1 METLRIGIVGCG
13 RILPAHFRG
22 FRRLREA
29 GIDDFRITALVA
41 RNPDD
46 AARFR
51 KRGEGPAPRPPV
63 SRNPNDSLAAP
74 HSYVSDFQPE
84 EEATIYE
91 TVDSMLAA
99 DVVDAVAITATLPV
113 HHTAGLACLGAGKHL
128 LLEKPLAIT
137 VRAARLL
144 VEEAERRDR
153 KIAIAETVRYE
164 PANRLAH
171 WLIERGSIGEP
182 QMAVA
187 VSIGTPEWSPDWIV
201 ADTPWRHDKL
211 QAGGGTAIDIGVH
224 LVHRLRYLVGE
235 VERVSAVTR
244 TFEPAR
250 YRRGE
255 RQSGEV
261 FHPDVDDAFFALPE
275 FSNGATG
282 TISFSWAGHGEPTG
296 LPEGLAIYG
305 SRGCLKDTLLIDDR
319 GRREEA
325 SEIFEHEANAEE
337 RQRLRPAGLHDPFAL
352 AYLDWFRAIRADGQP
367 EASGL
372 EGLRD
377 LAAAYAVLESAEAG
391 QAVAVDDVLSGAV
404 DRYQRVIDEHYGL
417 VG

>member
-29 GIDDFRITALVA
+29 GIDDFRVTALVA

-63 SRNPNDSLAAP
+63 SRNPGDALAAP

-91 TVDSMLAA
+91 SVEAMLAA
-99 DVVDAVAITATLPV
+99 DAVDAVAITATLSV
-113 HHTAGLACLGAGKHL
+113 HHTVGVACLQAGKHL
-128 LLEKPLAIT
+128 LVEKPLAIT
-137 VRAARLL
+137 VRAAKLL
-144 VEEAERRDR
+144 VDEAERQDR
-153 KIAIAETVRYE
+153 KIAVAETVRYLPE
-164 PANRLAH
+164 NRLAH
-171 WLIERGSIGEP
+171 WMIERGRIGDP
-182 QMAVA
+182 QMVMA

-235 VERVSAVTR
+235 IDRVSAVAR
-244 TFEPAR
+244 TFEPLR

-255 RQSGEV
+255 RHREV
-261 FHPDVDDAFFALPE
+261 IHPDVDDAFFALPE
-275 FSNGATG
+275 FRNGATG
-282 TISFSWAGHGEPTG
+282 TISFSWAGHGDPTG

-305 SRGCLKDTLLIDDR
+305 SRGCLKDTLLIDDH
-319 GRREEA
+319 GHREEA
-325 SEIFEHEANAEE
+325 SEIFEREADASL
-337 RQRLRPAGLHDPFAL
+337 RRRLRPAGLLDPFAL
-352 AYLDWFRAIRADGQP
+352 AYYDWFQAIRSGGQP
-367 EASGL
+367 EASGV
-372 EGLRD
+372 EALRD
-377 LAAAYAVLESAEAG
+377 LATAYAILESAEAG
-391 QAVAVDDVLSGAV
+391 RAVAVDDVLSGTV
-404 DRYQRVIDEHYGL
+404 DRYQRPIDEYYGL